1 MVIDEGA
8 ESVTGGSP
16 GSFML
21 LNIDTGL
28 LFLGGTPLLVPPSNL
43 IRFRTTG
50 EEVNTH
56 THPHTKFKISRA
68 KFYSLS
74 RVCVSVVV

>member
-16 GSFML
+16 GSFMS

-28 LFLGGTPLLVPPSNL
+28 LFLGGTPLSVPPSNL

-50 EEVNTH
+50 EEVKTH
-56 THPHTKFKISRA
+56 KIQN
-68 KFYSLS
+68 LS
-74 RVCVSVVV
+74 RQILLSLVCVCVVV